1 MQRLCVAAT
10 VASLLKH
17 ALAERV
23 SEHSTVRQRRRLPPA
38 ALPRRGV
45 GMNPSVDAWRLES
58 SGVDAIGRPCQLRY
72 VCWRR
77 CGLALRWGLR
87 RALASVSYDATKH
100 CKYHDLIRNHKGNM
114 ASYGGTIAN

>member
-1 MQRLCVAAT
+1 MQRLWVAAI

-45 GMNPSVDAWRLES
+45 GMNRSVDAWRLES

-77 CGLALRWGLR
+77 SVSALRWEFR
-87 RALASVSYDATKH
+87 RALASVGYDEAKH
-100 CKYHDLIRNHKGNM
+100 CTYHGLIRNQKAM
-114 ASYGGTIAN
+114 